1 MTDDVPVDS
10 FSRDCPDCGA
20 TVAEDAPR
28 CADCGATLDPETA
41 TDSPAAGGVSS
52 AGQEAA
58 ETVGGVSGTTTV
70 GGTTNEGD
78 GWTPDGPDGRT
89 TGDASSGTDEAAP
102 RSTRIDDGVATTRA
116 AGDDATDDASRVAF
130 AVGVGALAYLYVSY
144 ALYSIPATSDVAA
157 STPVLVADLV
167 AFVVLPLATLADATL
182 VRRSGSWSPRRW
194 VWVPLVAVPL
204 LGFLTAPA
212 YLLVRYSKT

>member
-20 TVAEDAPR
+20 TVPEDAPR

-41 TDSPAAGGVSS
+41 ADSPAAGGVSS

-58 ETVGGVSGTTTV
+58 ATAGGVNGTTTV

-78 GWTPDGPDGRT
+78 GWTPDGADGRT
-89 TGDASSGTDEAAP
+89 TGDASGGTAETTP
-102 RSTRIDDGVATTRA
+102 RSTGVEGEAATTRA

-130 AVGVGALAYLYVSY
+130 AVAVGTLAYLYVSY
-144 ALYSIPATSDVAA
+144 ALYLIPATSDVAA

-182 VRRSGSWSPRRW
+182 VRRSSGWSPRRW
-194 VWVPLVAVPL
+194 VWVPLVAVPI
-204 LGFLTAPA
+204 LGFLTTPA

>member
-20 TVAEDAPR
+20 TVPEDAPR

-41 TDSPAAGGVSS
+41 ADSPAARGVSS
-52 AGQEAA
+52 AGQEAV
-58 ETVGGVSGTTTV
+58 ETVRGVSGTTV

-78 GWTPDGPDGRT
+78 GWTPDGADGRT
-89 TGDASSGTDEAAP
+89 TGDASGGTDEAAP
-102 RSTRIDDGVATTRA
+102 RSTGIDDGVTTTRA

-130 AVGVGALAYLYVSY
+130 AVAVGALAYLYVSY
-144 ALYSIPATSDVAA
+144 ALYSIPATNDVAA
-157 STPVLVADLV
+157 STPVLVADIV

-182 VRRSGSWSPRRW
+182 VRRSGGWSPRRW